1 MAPLARALGLEDWQ
15 VGLMISVSA
24 VMVAGGSRYW
34 GEHAQRFGYRRV
46 LGSAAISAGVAM
58 GLFASFIVLGMRGA
72 VSGAGLLLLLVLS
85 RGVAF
90 GASLAAI
97 TPTTQAYVAA
107 HTSGVTARVR
117 GMARLGAVHAVAM
130 ITGAAAGG
138 VLAGVSILLPFT
150 VVPILLLLVGAMVL
164 TMLRSS
170 SGVRVPDARPFPRTV
185 GLRDRRL
192 RPYLVIGFGLYLV
205 LGLVQVLTGFLAQDR
220 FPADAETAAA
230 IGGIALFSLGLGM
243 LLSQSFLVPRLG
255 LSPRRLAQGG
265 AAVAALGLLAVLPS
279 TVEVVL
285 FVAYALF
292 GIGMGMA
299 LPGYLSAATLIF
311 SPEQQ
316 GAVSGLMSAV
326 TASSFI
332 VTPTLVTALYTAW
345 ADLPFLLAVLTLV
358 TVTLIVPRHDASS
371 AASAV
376 TPS

>member
-46 LGSAAISAGVAM
+46 LGSAEISAGVAM